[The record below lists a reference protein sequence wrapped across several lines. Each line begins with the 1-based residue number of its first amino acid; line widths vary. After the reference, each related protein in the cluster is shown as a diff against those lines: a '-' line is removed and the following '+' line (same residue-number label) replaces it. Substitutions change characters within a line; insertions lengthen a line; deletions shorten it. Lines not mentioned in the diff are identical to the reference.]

1 MCHKVG
7 VTFRSATPTAMC
19 ATAPLSIAA
28 LLAHGLAPPGAS
40 ITPTVDVFTSG
51 ISQLPWSSG
60 LRACY
65 RIPSLLRL
73 SNGTLLALAS
83 ERLVGAGGCSDESP
97 SNIVLRRS
105 HDGGSTWSAASLVLA
120 AGANHLERSAWA
132 LEDAATGTVY
142 VFSNSNV
149 STATSC
155 SCGVEAAVSKDR
167 GASFA
172 PARRLPES
180 SVYGSGLASGIT
192 HRSGRLIGCMRKIC
206 RNSCAADYHSRAF
219 FSDDHGETWASSP
232 FLGAGTTECQIAEL
246 SDGRLYMTS
255 RPYKGWTGEPNV
267 RLASYSS
274 DAGSTWSTPQAV
286 PQLVDWGFADE
297 GSVTSDPA
305 NGVLFFVHPDS
316 HARANLSLWRSTDDG
331 RSWDAPVTVYPYSAA
346 YSDSAVLDPRS
357 AGGAGKTVGVL
368 FEEDNNGASMA
379 ISFTT
384 VVYDR

>member
-1 MCHKVG
+1 MN
-7 VTFRSATPTAMC
+7 C
-19 ATAPLSIAA
+19 AVS
-28 LLAHGLAPPGAS
+28 LLALTHAFAPPRAS
-40 ITPTVDVFTSG
+40 TTPIVDVFTSG

-60 LRACY
+60 QRACY

-83 ERLVGAGGCSDESP
+83 ERLVGAGGCGDESP

-105 HDGGSTWSAASLVLA
+105 HDGGATWSAASLVLA

-132 LEDAATGTVY
+132 LEDAATGAVY

-149 STATSC
+149 SAATGC
-155 SCGVEAAVSKDR
+155 SCGVEVAVSKDR

-180 SVYGSGLASGIT
+180 SVFGSGLASGIT
-192 HRSGRLIGCMRKIC
+192 HSSGRLVGCMRKIC

-232 FLGAGTTECQIAEL
+232 FLGAGTTECQVAEL
-246 SDGRLYMTS
+246 SDGRLYMTI
-255 RPYKGWTGEPNV
+255 RPYTGWTGEPNV
-267 RLASYSS
+267 RLASYST
-274 DAGSTWSTPQAV
+274 DAGSTWSDPKAV

-305 NGVLFFVHPDS
+305 NGVLYFVHPDS

-331 RSWDAPVTVYPYSAA
+331 HSWGAPVTVYPYSAA
-346 YSDSAVLDPRS
+346 YSDSAILDPKS
-357 AGGAGKTVGVL
+357 ADGVGKRVGVL
-368 FEEDNNGASMA
+368 FEETNNGGATA
-379 ISFTT
+379 ISFST
-384 VVYDR
+384 VVYD